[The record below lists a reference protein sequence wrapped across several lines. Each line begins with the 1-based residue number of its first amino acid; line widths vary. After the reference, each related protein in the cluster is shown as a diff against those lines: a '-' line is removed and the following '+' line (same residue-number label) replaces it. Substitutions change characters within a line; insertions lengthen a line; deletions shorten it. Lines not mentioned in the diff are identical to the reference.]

1 MSDDRVPA
9 RILARGVSSGLFL
22 MAFFTL
28 GWAGNTFAGWPPA
41 VAGAVWA
48 LALLGAAWFVV
59 RGVQLIRAR
68 PRMPEPVL
76 SDEDARLG
84 RTIGRNFGLVF
95 GAEFLTIFVATA
107 VLGLTGLSDY
117 NVPVIALIV
126 GLHFYPLGRIF
137 RRRIDAY
144 VATWVAA
151 VGVAG
156 IVVLAATDVR
166 PESVWSAVGLG
177 AALGTAA
184 YGIYFAL
191 MAGRMLARYP
201 RNSARPGGALV

>member
-1 MSDDRVPA
+1 MSDDRVPD
-9 RILARGVSSGLFL
+9 RILASGVSSGLFL

-41 VAGAVWA
+41 AAGVVWG
-48 LALLGAAWFVV
+48 LALLGAVVFVLYGI
-59 RGVQLIRAR
+59 RLIRAR
-68 PRMPEPVL
+68 RRMPEPVL
-76 SDEDARLG
+76 SAEGQQKG
-84 RTIGRNFGLVF
+84 RTIGRNFGLIF
-95 GAEFLTIFVATA
+95 GAEFLVIFIATA
-107 VLGLTGLSDY
+107 ILGLTGLGDY

-126 GLHFYPLGRIF
+126 GLHFYPLGWLF
-137 RRRIDAY
+137 GRRIDAY
-144 VATWVAA
+144 IATWVVA

-184 YGIYFAL
+184 YGIYFI
-191 MAGRMLARYP
+191 RLARP
-201 RNSARPGGALV
+201 LLSTE